1 MGCKERACPMPAKP
15 NGLCAGHQW
24 KAPREAPP
32 PGSVD
37 VGKTLDAP
45 IITFESSMRPTT
57 PVTRE
62 SVLPAWKRMEEWLV
76 RNPGVPISYADLAK
90 HISRSET
97 TVKTAVSNFPKRFE
111 APFGMVRLK
120 SWPQAPAAEPVVEES
135 LTTPERCP
143 ASCCPPFTP
152 AEIPERT
159 IPIPIPD
166 FTAVEHHADTDGPL
180 INLGV
185 IKPLVDMLVSEP
197 ASESKVD
204 QARSSSPEKEKTA
217 AYPPGYTEEDKEQ
230 FDRNMSGLRKW
241 YNGAPIE
248 ETGAAGVLIN
258 ADTQPAAGDDLVDR
272 VESCQIAADHE
283 ANPPAPLPKS
293 CLTPF
298 TQVPETVAS
307 PLPRHGPY
315 SDRLLELMACYGC
328 NLEDGPDG
336 DAMAERM
343 IDDIV
348 QLSETAWNYREAKRI
363 TDAALLAANIF
374 GNASYSAMVEAVQP
388 LVQEIRDL
396 RWHIRQM
403 EMRASSPGK

>member
-1 MGCKERACPMPAKP
+1 MGCKERSCVMPAKP
-15 NGLCAGHQW
+15 NGFCTGHQW

-32 PGSVD
+32 PGSVE

-120 SWPQAPAAEPVVEES
+120 SWPQEGANGFQTSEDLLKSQPVPSITFGGTPPSGYVLENPVPVVEES
-135 LTTPERCP
+135 LTTVL
-143 ASCCPPFTP
+143 
-152 AEIPERT
+152 PERT
-159 IPIPIPD
+159 
-166 FTAVEHHADTDGPL
+166 AQADNQPE
-180 INLGV
+180 
-185 IKPLVDMLVSEP
+185 VDTE
-197 ASESKVD
+197 
-204 QARSSSPEKEKTA
+204 RSSPQGTVDLGGKID
-217 AYPPGYTEEDKEQ
+217 PVLP
-230 FDRNMSGLRKW
+230 
-241 YNGAPIE
+241 
-248 ETGAAGVLIN
+248 AGVPVSVKEHGPDLSPTKQSGPILDFAAAEYHTDPN
-258 ADTQPAAGDDLVDR
+258 RDPVVMVNTEQIPAAD
-272 VESCQIAADHE
+272 S
-283 ANPPAPLPKS
+283 PAPFRKS

-298 TQVPETVAS
+298 TQVPATVAS

-328 NLEDGPDG
+328 DLEDGPGG
-336 DAMAERM
+336 DAMSERM

-396 RWHIRQM
+396 RWHIRQI